1 MGGKAE
7 RYFVPATI
15 GFAPF
20 VLMLLTWAPGGRSPA
35 QALVQAFYLPIVGV
49 ELFVVAVALRE
60 GLIGAMRRWSWP
72 RLATAALLLLVTVAI
87 VTAIVAPNP
96 LAARIW
102 TGYWLVHLLFGF
114 SVAHLC
120 TRSLGRLDLVLAYLL
135 GFAVFVAGALLFA
148 TRVTDPGFDWVHAWP
163 AVTHIRHFGYY
174 ATAMIALCIGL
185 AATERRRRVLAWLLV
200 FSTGGFAFALWTGS
214 RGTIVG
220 VAGALLA
227 GLIFIPAVRRIVVW
241 AGTAL
246 SLALGALIASLL
258 PAHGPLMGF
267 GRTIA
272 QTVDSG
278 DVSTG
283 RTQIW
288 LNALGAIEKRPVFGY
303 GEAQMATVAPFGT
316 LGQTHDVILQ
326 ILLAWGVV
334 GLACVAVL
342 GVWYLARSLP
352 VVRGGGPDTIAP
364 LMAMLA
370 LASLSVIDGSLY
382 HVLPVSIFAAC
393 AGMVASR
400 WLPRPDAVRRGEPR
414 QTTRS

>member
-1 MGGKAE
+1 MLIPMGGKVE
-7 RYFVPATI
+7 RYFVPAVI

-20 VLMLLTWAPGGRSPA
+20 LLMLLTWAPNGRSP
-35 QALVQAFYLPIVGV
+35 VQAMVQGFYLPIVGV

-60 GLIGAMRRWSWP
+60 GLIGAMRRWSWA
-72 RLATAALLLLVTVAI
+72 RLPTAALLLLVTIAI

-102 TGYWLVHLLFGF
+102 TGYWIVHLLFGF

-120 TRSLGRLDLVLAYLL
+120 TRSLGRLDLVAAYLF
-135 GFAVFVAGALLFA
+135 GFGAFATGAALFA
-148 TRVTDPGFDWVHAWP
+148 TQVTDPNFNWTNDWP
-163 AVTHIRHFGYY
+163 AATHIRHFGYY
-174 ATAMIALCIGL
+174 AAAAIGLCIGL
-185 AATERRRRVLAWLLV
+185 AATERRWRALVLLLV

-288 LNALGAIEKRPVFGY
+288 LNALGAIEKRPLFGY
-303 GEAQMATVAPFGT
+303 GEAQMATVAPFYG
-316 LGQTHDVILQ
+316 LGQTHDVFLQ
-326 ILLAWGVV
+326 VLLAWGVV

-342 GVWYLARSLP
+342 ALWYLARSVP
-352 VVRGGGPDTIAP
+352 IVRGGGPDTIAP

-382 HVLPVSIFAAC
+382 HVLPVSIFAGC
-393 AGMVASR
+393 AGMIAAGWRNRETSE
-400 WLPRPDAVRRGEPR
+400 L
-414 QTTRS
+414 